1 MLTNLTASV
10 RFDGALNTDLSDITS
25 NLVPFPRLHFLV
37 PALAPLYA
45 TRDLRY
51 RPAAGRKEPPG
62 PARGQRRPVV
72 APKAQAAPRDSPAA
86 PEQLGSSRSPPEL
99 SPRPLPLLPT
109 VRPRAARAHV
119 LGHVRRALAAA
130 ARRPAPLALPR
141 VRPAPAGQLVARA
154 AWPRRRQRLIGGAGC
169 SKSSGRSC
177 TTRSAACEARTLAAA
192 SGARH
197 RLLSRLRPL
206 HFHPQAGRCDRLG
219 RTAQPGAAAAAGGA
233 RALEP
238 RRHQDGAVRGAA
250 AG

>member
-62 PARGQRRPVV
+62 PARGQRRPMV

-99 SPRPLPLLPT
+99 SPRPLPTGSEREAPSCPPSGPARLEHMFSDAFAAHSQLLRADPRHSRYLACGLLLRGSWLHARPGLGGDSALSA
-109 VRPRAARAHV
+109 VLAAPRAQ
-119 LGHVRRALAAA
+119 AA
-130 ARRPAPLALPR
+130 P
-141 VRPAPAGQLVARA
+141 
-154 AWPRRRQRLIGGAGC
+154 
-169 SKSSGRSC
+169 
-177 TTRSAACEARTLAAA
+177 
-192 SGARH
+192 
-197 RLLSRLRPL
+197 
-206 HFHPQAGRCDRLG
+206 
-219 RTAQPGAAAAAGGA
+219 AQPGAQPAKLGRSPWPPELATACS
-233 RALEP
+233 
-238 RRHQDGAVRGAA
+238 QD
-250 AG
+250 